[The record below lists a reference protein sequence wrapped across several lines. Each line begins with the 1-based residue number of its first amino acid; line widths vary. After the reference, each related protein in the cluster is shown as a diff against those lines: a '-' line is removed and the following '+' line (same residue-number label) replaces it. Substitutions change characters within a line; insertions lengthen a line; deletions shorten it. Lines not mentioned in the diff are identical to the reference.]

1 MDKKKVLS
9 DRYYIVMSLD
19 DPKVENMLVVYA
31 LENHICNY
39 PVDWVE
45 QVLKC
50 FDQKFV
56 EPRIIDI
63 KDGKSGNF
71 LFYDGKKQ
79 INFLGNL
86 KNKMVI
92 KNRRKNFGTN
102 RNSKCKLT
110 RKRIISSFLLLNS
123 FINNLNSFWQ
133 NIME

>member
-1 MDKKKVLS
+1 MKKVLT

-56 EPRIIDI
+56 EPKIIDI
-63 KDGKSGNF
+63 KDVKSGNF
-71 LFYDGKKQ
+71 LFYDGKKANQ
-79 INFLGNL
+79 FSWQLEEQNGHKKSQEKFWNKLQLKMQTHKEENNL
-86 KNKMVI
+86 
-92 KNRRKNFGTN
+92 FF
-102 RNSKCKLT
+102 
-110 RKRIISSFLLLNS
+110 FLLLNS
-123 FINNLNSFWQ
+123 FVNNLNSFWQ